1 MKTLSPKRKNLV
13 KSFEDLANPHKPK
26 STPKRRRAPTK
37 NPNPTKLRKTKTKRC
52 SVVPLLPF
60 LFPELL
66 EHRENLNPLTLDS
79 TYRKIVLEAGKLRK
93 ELLNLL

>member
-1 MKTLSPKRKNLV
+1 M
-13 KSFEDLANPHKPK
+13 KSFNDLANPHKPK

-37 NPNPTKLRKTKTKRC
+37 NPNPPKSRKTESKKC

-66 EHRENLNPLTLDS
+66 EHREILNPLSLDS